1 MMGNFVVNV
10 IFFSVEIDV
19 DRVKKPKINKLNFH
33 ILFFLVS
40 REGSQVIMAAIFVFI
55 ACITPILFRS
65 IYRILKR
72 KLNRSSTIY
81 GELHCLDNRL
91 EKKKKIFKY

>member
-1 MMGNFVVNV
+1 
-10 IFFSVEIDV
+10 
-19 DRVKKPKINKLNFH
+19 
-33 ILFFLVS
+33 
-40 REGSQVIMAAIFVFI
+40 MAAIFVFI

-81 GELHCLDNRL
+81 GKLHCLDNRL
-91 EKKKKIFKY
+91 EKRREEKKNI